1 MGDKTVQK
9 NKWIFFISIKYLFN
23 KKMELSRETFL
34 AIYFFTAEEEKARDL
49 FAFCGRKKSMH
60 YSKEGGKSHQSET
73 FWNSSARQE
82 T

>member
-34 AIYFFTAEEEKARDL
+34 AVYFFTAEEEKTRDL
-49 FAFCGRKKSMH
+49 FAFCKWKKSVH
-60 YSKEGGKSHQSET
+60 YSNGKSPQSET
-73 FWNSSARQE
+73 VWNPSAR
-82 T
+82 